1 MSLFVR
7 SVLLLQLLSG
17 LCLVPFT
24 ASRELTPQEK
34 DKMAN
39 LMSQVG
45 DITVSRV
52 ERILSKTSP
61 PKDDSLVALS
71 GLRDA
76 IFQRHKGT
84 TIQATFKSLMK
95 EFDENTNQQIS
106 TAELR
111 ELCTKLYKELPEG
124 VLYQMFGIMDE
135 NVDGQIDEQELTI
148 FLLDSS
154 SRNSFLSRL
163 KPHLS
168 SLGALLLV
176 VVVLYKAWKRYRKH
190 EPIPA
195 AETSDTAQKKND

>member
-1 MSLFVR
+1 MSLLMR
-7 SVLLLQLLSG
+7 SALLVQLLSV
-17 LCLVPFT
+17 LSLVSL
-24 ASRELTPQEK
+24 AVSRELTPQEK
-34 DKMAN
+34 DKMQN
-39 LMSQVG
+39 LMAQVG

-61 PKDDSLVALS
+61 PKDDSFAALS

-84 TIQATFKSLMK
+84 TIQSTYKSLMK
-95 EFDENTNQQIS
+95 VFDENTNQELS
-106 TAELR
+106 TSELR
-111 ELCTKLYKELPEG
+111 ELCTKLYQELPEG

-148 FLLDSS
+148 FLLNSS
-154 SRNSFLSRL
+154 SRYSFLSRL
-163 KPHLS
+163 KPHLP

-195 AETSDTAQKKND
+195 EPNDAAQKKND